1 MNDDYISFN
10 VLLSKEDIINE
21 LGNYYSDDDIENM
34 DLEDEGKT
42 LLEGALQER
51 FSNFFVTND

>member
-21 LGNYYSDDDIENM
+21 LGSYYSDDDIENM

-42 LLEGALQER
+42 LLEGALQEQ

>member
-42 LLEGALQER
+42 LLEGALQEQ